1 MRATRIEAAA
11 RYRSWRYFY
20 FYAHG
25 KIAMDP
31 AYPEVARQ
39 LSESSLPLLDIGCG
53 IGLLASYLRAS
64 GHQGAIF
71 GMDLDEEKIGLA
83 SQVLGHERAKFQ
95 AANALDFP
103 EHSGDVVMLDVLHYF
118 NDAEQQVLLK
128 KIAHSV
134 APGGV
139 ALIRGALAE
148 PGWRHAL
155 TRAEEWFVQFSRWI
169 PRSGWNFPT
178 REEVGRAFLGEGFHA
193 EVSPMWGFTPF
204 NSYLF
209 TFRRAAVESDTSEE
223 RNAVLAA

>member
-1 MRATRIEAAA
+1 MRAARIEAAD
-11 RYRSWRYFY
+11 RYRSWPYFY

-25 KIAMDP
+25 KIAFDP
-31 AYPEVARQ
+31 AYPEVVRQ
-39 LSESSLPLLDIGCG
+39 LSGSSRPLLDIGCG
-53 IGLLASYLRAS
+53 MGLLASYLRAR
-64 GHQGAIF
+64 GHRSSIF
-71 GMDLDEEKIGLA
+71 GLDLDEEKIGMA
-83 SQVLGHERAKFQ
+83 SQVLGRERAKFQ

-118 NDAEQQVLLK
+118 DDAEQQVLLK
-128 KIAHSV
+128 KIARSV

-148 PGWRHAL
+148 PNWRYAL

-178 REEVGRAFLGEGFHA
+178 REEVGQAFGEEFQA
-193 EVSPMWGFTPF
+193 EVSPMWGLTPF

-209 TFRRAAVESDTSEE
+209 SFRRHPVEPIRSRPLD
-223 RNAVLAA
+223 AVLVA